1 MKIVE
6 RYILRRTLSI
16 AVIAL
21 VWTLAIVWTVQVL
34 GRINVVTDS
43 GQSALTF
50 LHLATLLMS
59 SIIPVILPFAVLIA
73 VAQTLTVMN
82 NDSELVV
89 ISAAGTPRRATI
101 RPILIVA
108 VGACLLSFFVQNV
121 IDPQARIGVRT
132 LLAKASADLLSSVVQ
147 EGSFRRVQK
156 GLFVQVGERLPDG
169 RLGRIFVADSRQKN
183 VDLAY
188 YAKEGVV
195 TDTNDRGL
203 LIMTDGVVHRHT
215 PTGEVSVIRFD
226 SYTLDLS
233 AFASARAYLVI
244 GAGDRGVF
252 YLADPDPEDPL
263 FKQNPQEFRAF
274 FHIRLTEW
282 IYPLVFGLLA
292 FAVAGDARSHREAR
306 IPPLGAAL
314 AMALVVRWLGYY
326 VGNEAESKEA
336 FIPLLYAVPLVSMSI
351 STWFISTNRTLELP
365 VHWLDRINALVTG
378 AGDRLTVFR
387 LRLLGASRVAGGSR

>member
-89 ISAAGTPRRATI
+89 ISAAGTSRMATV
-101 RPILIVA
+101 RPVLIIA
-108 VGACLLSFFVQNV
+108 LGACMLSFFVQNV
-121 IDPQARIGVRT
+121 VDPQARIGVRT
-132 LLAKASADLLSSVVQ
+132 LLAKASADLLASVVQ
-147 EGSFRRVQK
+147 EGNFRRVQK
-156 GLFVQVGERLPDG
+156 DLFVQVGERLPDG
-169 RLGRIFVADSRQKN
+169 RLGRIFVADSRQKD

-195 TDTNDRGL
+195 TDVNDRGL
-203 LIMTDGVVHRHT
+203 LIMTDGVVHRRT
-215 PTGEVSVIRFD
+215 PGGEVSVIRFE

-244 GAGDRGVF
+244 GPSDRGVF
-252 YLADPDPEDPL
+252 YLADPDPDDPL
-263 FKQNPQEFRAF
+263 FKLNPQEFRAF

-282 IYPLVFGLLA
+282 MYPLVFGLLA

-326 VGNEAESKEA
+326 VGNQAESKEV
-336 FIPLLYAVPLVSMSI
+336 FIPFLYAVPLGSMSI
-351 STWFISTNRTLELP
+351 STWFIATNRTLELP
-365 VHWLDRINALVTG
+365 VHWIDRISRIAGG
-378 AGDRLTVFR
+378 AAHRLTLFR
-387 LRLLGASRVAGGSR
+387 LRLSGASRVAGGSG

>member
-21 VWTLAIVWTVQVL
+21 FWTLAIVWTVQVL

-89 ISAAGTPRRATI
+89 ISAAGTSRMATI
-101 RPILIVA
+101 RPVLIIA
-108 VGACLLSFFVQNV
+108 FGACMLSFFVQNV

-132 LLAKASADLLSSVVQ
+132 LLAKASADILSSVVQ
-147 EGSFRRVQK
+147 EGNFRRVQK
-156 GLFVQVGERLPDG
+156 DLFVQVGERLPDG
-169 RLGRIFVADSRQKN
+169 RLGRIFVADSRQKD

-195 TDTNDRGL
+195 TDVNDRGL
-203 LIMTDGVVHRHT
+203 LIMTDGVVHRRT
-215 PTGEVSVIRFD
+215 PGGEVSVIRFE

-244 GAGDRGVF
+244 GASDRGVF

-263 FKQNPQEFRAF
+263 FKLKPQEFRAV

-282 IYPLVFGLLA
+282 MYPLVFGLLA

-314 AMALVVRWLGYY
+314 TMALVVRWLGYY
-326 VGNEAESKEA
+326 VGNQAESKEV
-336 FIPLLYAVPLVSMSI
+336 FIPLLYAVPLGSMSI
-351 STWFISTNRTLELP
+351 STWFIATNRTLELP
-365 VHWLDRINALVTG
+365 VHWIDRISRIAGG
-378 AGDRLTVFR
+378 AVDRLTLFR
-387 LRLLGASRVAGGSR
+387 LRLSGASRAVGGSG

>member
-16 AVIAL
+16 AVIAM

-89 ISAAGTPRRATI
+89 ISAAGTPRWATS
-101 RPILIVA
+101 RPSFSAETAAGVL
-108 VGACLLSFFVQNV
+108 ACVLHHDSH
-121 IDPQARIGVRT
+121 PQSRVGVRT

-147 EGSFRRVQK
+147 EGSFRRIQK

-195 TDTNDRGL
+195 TDTNDRGVL
-203 LIMTDGVVHRHT
+203 VMTDGVVHRRT
-215 PTGEVSVIRFD
+215 PAGEVSVIRFD

-244 GAGDRGVF
+244 GAGDRGIF
-252 YLADPDPEDPL
+252 YLADPDPNDPL
-263 FKQNPQEFRAF
+263 FKAHPQEFRAF

-292 FAVAGDARSHREAR
+292 IAVAGDARSHREAR

-314 AMALVVRWLGYY
+314 AMALVLRWLGYY
-326 VGNEAESKEA
+326 VGNEAESKDV
-336 FIPLLYAVPLVSMSI
+336 FIPLLYAVPLGSMSI
-351 STWFISTNRTLELP
+351 SMFIIATNRTLELP
-365 VHWLDRINALVTG
+365 VHWLDRISALVT
-378 AGDRLTVFR
+378 AMGDRLTVFR
-387 LRLLGASRVAGGSR
+387 LRLLGASRVAGGTR